1 MFLGS
6 SMRRPLISWK
16 YSSVLSFRKFIV
28 FFTYT
33 SKSTDHRFCVWAE
46 AQVKCCFSIYM
57 SNWKALSIEK
67 MALPTAL
74 PPPPVTDLVL
84 LWASLFGPSIPSPS
98 PMCQSLGS
106 HCVNCYS
113 FKKRQNPIEQIVP
126 VCWPFSKLSCLLWVL
141 FISKW
146 ILGSASQVL
155 PKAPLLLHW
164 ICRLIWGKLTYLQ

>member
-113 FKKRQNPIEQIVP
+113 FKKASKSHRANCSSVLTFFKTVLSTLSPFHFQVNFRLSFSSSTKSP
-126 VCWPFSKLSCLLWVL
+126 VAIALNL
-141 FISKW
+141 
-146 ILGSASQVL
+146 
-155 PKAPLLLHW
+155 
-164 ICRLIWGKLTYLQ
+164 